1 MVPPWAYRIFLL
13 LPRLQLHPGC
23 TWCTIHGAQG
33 AGGGNRIELLQLP
46 CLAVAAVDPRA
57 INKAVEDIHKISMDL
72 SHMISTYI
80 MTQWVTNSNNHP
92 SNVTLPKMR
101 DSSRLR
107 LFNHQQPLYRSP
119 FHATRSPTSILA
131 FWLAAKPARL
141 RSFWKD
147 TQLAVGHVDASPLQ
161 NAFHNH
167 AGGARG
173 AFHMLREQPMAVN
186 NVPTDQWD
194 LVSQRQEPTSSNNQL
209 VLQSLIVLN
218 LNPRV
223 ALRTSS
229 DLFEPGTSLVPDYLA
244 EQIPQLIYF
253 SITKCIIIFSEH
265 QRTALIGSKS
275 SASKFTLLVEL
286 VS

>member
-1 MVPPWAYRIFLL
+1 MGIPHFCCFRDFSWLS
-13 LPRLQLHPGC
+13 C
-23 TWCTIHGAQG
+23 TWRTIHGAQG

-46 CLAVAAVDPRA
+46 CLAVAAVAAEFRTSHHA
-57 INKAVEDIHKISMDL
+57 GSTRYIKLLRISMKYQW
-72 SHMISTYI
+72 ISVIWYQLI
-80 MTQWVTNSNNHP
+80 SWVTNSNNHP
-92 SNVTLPKMR
+92 SNVTLPRMR
-101 DSSRLR
+101 DSSRLK

-147 TQLAVGHVDASPLQ
+147 TQLAVGHVGASPLQ

-167 AGGARG
+167 ARGARG
-173 AFHMLREQPMAVN
+173 AFHMLRKQPMAVN

-194 LVSQRQEPTSSNNQL
+194 LASQRQEPTSSNNQL

-229 DLFEPGTSLVPDYLA
+229 DLFEPGTSLVPHIWL
-244 EQIPQLIYF
+244 
-253 SITKCIIIFSEH
+253 
-265 QRTALIGSKS
+265 
-275 SASKFTLLVEL
+275 SKFH
-286 VS
+286 S